1 MSSGV
6 SYDLA
11 DSCTV
16 KASALQDDAY
26 GDVTAYLSALFA
38 EALDGG
44 ALEST
49 EVPVSGEAMS
59 TAAEDFRDFQDDCAS
74 YASRYGGFRLT
85 DAELERCDLDTGNG
99 TVDCEFSYE
108 CMRQGLEPTDLP
120 TPFSGLRRDDG
131 GLPGRDMAADGLPGL
146 QYLLRKEG
154 ENHAYYCVKWPEVA
168 RTARSALPDPAGR
181 SPAGGWPAAQ
191 SGVSFQNILRLND
204 PDYDRN
210 TDYYERGKQIVPDLV
225 APCENEIPIRQYHV
239 VDIRSRLQGLWA
251 EGRIMVTN
259 KRLLFRASGRS
270 FIGRTRVEQEYELD
284 EISGINI
291 SHGVRFSLFDFF
303 NSFLLAALC
312 GTLVYLLLGQ
322 EPGMAPGRCC

>member
-1 MSSGV
+1 M
-6 SYDLA
+6 
-11 DSCTV
+11 
-16 KASALQDDAY
+16 
-26 GDVTAYLSALFA
+26 
-38 EALDGG
+38 
-44 ALEST
+44 
-49 EVPVSGEAMS
+49 
-59 TAAEDFRDFQDDCAS
+59 
-74 YASRYGGFRLT
+74 
-85 DAELERCDLDTGNG
+85 
-99 TVDCEFSYE
+99 
-108 CMRQGLEPTDLP
+108 
-120 TPFSGLRRDDG
+120 
-131 GLPGRDMAADGLPGL
+131 
-146 QYLLRKEG
+146 
-154 ENHAYYCVKWPEVA
+154 AYYCVKCG
-168 RTARSALPDPAGR
+168 RKLPDGAICPCRIRRGAPRQEGDR
-181 SPAGGWPAAQ
+181 SAQ

-210 TDYYERGKQIVPDLV
+210 ADYYERGKQIVPDLV

-312 GTLVYLLLGQ
+312 GALVFLLLGQ
-322 EPGMAPGRCC
+322 EPAWLLPLLLTAGCIAVMYFLGRKRYRWKGNCGKSWS